1 MKENEMGGA
10 INTSMKY
17 VYKALVG
24 NLKNKDT

>member
-1 MKENEMGGA
+1 MGGA

-24 NLKNKDT
+24 NLKNKDTWKK